1 MMIKSHR
8 ATKEMFFSQVV
19 DPMDRNSVRNHI
31 HEVVLFYLE
40 HMTNKAESNSVM
52 IEKDY
57 QELLAFITFGTY
69 GLCGN

>member
-1 MMIKSHR
+1 MMIKSHQ
-8 ATKEMFFSQVV
+8 ATEEMFFSQVV
-19 DPMDRNSVRNHI
+19 EPMDRNSVRNHI
-31 HEVVLFYLE
+31 REVVLFYLE

-57 QELLAFITFGTY
+57 QELLAFTTFGTY

>member
-1 MMIKSHR
+1 MIKSHQ
-8 ATKEMFFSQVV
+8 ATEEMFFSQVV
-19 DPMDRNSVRNHI
+19 EPMDRNSVRNHI
-31 HEVVLFYLE
+31 REVVLFYLE

-57 QELLAFITFGTY
+57 QELLVFTTFGTY